1 MRIQM
6 RMKPGMKPARKAA
19 PRKAVN
25 LSVRQDLVRE
35 ARKRGVNL
43 SRLLEEAIDRRLRL
57 DAGRRWQDENREAIR
72 AYNERIARD
81 GPWNKD
87 LLSF

>member
-1 MRIQM
+1 MR
-6 RMKPGMKPARKAA
+6 PARKIAT
-19 PRKAVN
+19 RKALN

-43 SRLLEEAIDRRLRL
+43 SQLLEEAIDRRLRL
-57 DAGRRWQDENREAIR
+57 EAGRKWQEENRDAIR
-72 AYNERIARD
+72 AYNERIERH

>member
-1 MRIQM
+1 MVM
-6 RMKPGMKPARKAA
+6 RMESRVKPSRKTAIRKA
-19 PRKAVN
+19 RN
-25 LSVRQDLVRE
+25 LSVRQDLVRA

-43 SRLLEEAIDRRLRL
+43 SRLLEDAINRSLRL
-57 DAGRRWQDENREAIR
+57 EAGRKWQEENREAIR